1 MTVWN
6 IFTAIRYLL
15 WPFRNVVVIWYIFP
29 RFGILREE
37 KSGNPGVATKRSS
50 VGAAQQRCWNLA
62 KIYISLK
69 DYTTIYHDICVVSI
83 VERFQRSF

>member
-29 RFGILREE
+29 RFGIFREE
-37 KSGNPGVATKRSS
+37 KSGNPGVATKKVVRRSS
-50 VGAAQQRCWNLA
+50 TATLLEFGKNL
-62 KIYISLK
+62 
-69 DYTTIYHDICVVSI
+69 HF
-83 VERFQRSF
+83 VERLHDYLS